1 MKDFVTYP
9 AIFWYDIP
17 DEVGIT
23 FPDSCGC
30 TGQCKAD
37 SDVYTYVQETLGFHL
52 ADVDDADLPAP
63 TPIQDIDTA
72 TVCLVRIYLPAYK
85 V

>member
-17 DEVGIT
+17 GEVGIT
-23 FPDSCGC
+23 FPDFCGC

-37 SDVYTYVQETLGFHL
+37 SDVY
-52 ADVDDADLPAP
+52 
-63 TPIQDIDTA
+63 
-72 TVCLVRIYLPAYK
+72 AYA
-85 V
+85 